1 MGLERL
7 VPDLEGI
14 RILSLGQRKRL
25 KVLQQVTISDVAL
38 GRSLCLLGGRVPV
51 LSLSC
56 SLRFSV
62 AIENKNEVPMR
73 TAKCPQSQIE
83 ISARSGCVACFYFYD
98 IGNNL

>member
-56 SLRFSV
+56 PCDSLWLLKIRMKF
-62 AIENKNEVPMR
+62 R
-73 TAKCPQSQIE
+73 
-83 ISARSGCVACFYFYD
+83 
-98 IGNNL
+98 